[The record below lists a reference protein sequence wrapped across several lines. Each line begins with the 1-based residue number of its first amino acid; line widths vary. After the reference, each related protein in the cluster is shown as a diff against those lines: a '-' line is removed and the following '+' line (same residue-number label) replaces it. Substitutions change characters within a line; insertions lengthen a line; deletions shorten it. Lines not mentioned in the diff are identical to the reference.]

1 MKFEQEKDKNKRSYE
16 KPILRVIELSA
27 EEVLGIGCKQ
37 ATGSTNF
44 GNPVG
49 CIASPCSASGS

>member
-37 ATGSTNF
+37 ATGSTAF
-44 GNPVG
+44 GNAVG
-49 CIASPCSASGS
+49 CIAIPCSASGS